1 MDFDK
6 QTDPTSPTHW
16 RGDMQA
22 DYIYPS
28 GVAGDKFF
36 KHLKEK
42 DTFLATKCKKCGK
55 VFFPPRLYCED
66 CFVEIP
72 EEDWLEV
79 PATGTVRLFT
89 VATINTLGK
98 KMEKPKVIALID
110 IDKTDGAT
118 LGIIKTDNI
127 EKDFCGIKVKAMF
140 RPKTEREGTLK
151 DILGFQEV

>member
-6 QTDPTSPTHW
+6 QTDPTSPMHW
-16 RGDMQA
+16 RGNMQA

-28 GVAGDKFF
+28 GIAGDKFF

-72 EEDWLEV
+72 EADWIEV

-89 VATINTLGK
+89 VATLNTLGK

-118 LGIIKTDNI
+118 LGIIKTDNL
-127 EKDFCGIKVKAMF
+127 EKDFCGIKVKAIF
-140 RPKTEREGTLK
+140 KPKTEREGTMK
-151 DILGFQEV
+151 DILAFQEV

>member
-6 QTDPTSPTHW
+6 QTDPTSPMHW
-16 RGDMQA
+16 RGNMQA
-22 DYIYPS
+22 DYLYTS

-72 EEDWLEV
+72 EEDWIEV

-127 EKDFCGIKVKAMF
+127 ERDFCGIKVKAIF
-140 RPKTEREGTLK
+140 KPKTEREGTMK
-151 DILGFQEV
+151 DILAFQEV

>member
-6 QTDPTSPTHW
+6 QTDPTLPMHW
-16 RGDMQA
+16 RGNMQA

-118 LGIIKTDNI
+118 LGIIKIDNI
-127 EKDFCGIKVKAMF
+127 EKDFCGIKVKAIF
-140 RPKTEREGTLK
+140 RPKTEREGTMK

>member
-6 QTDPTSPTHW
+6 QTDPTSPMHW
-16 RGDMQA
+16 RGNMQA
-22 DYIYPS
+22 DYIYTS

-72 EEDWLEV
+72 EEDWIEV

-118 LGIIKTDNI
+118 LGIIQTDNI
-127 EKDFCGIKVKAMF
+127 ERDFCGIKVKAVF
-140 RPKTEREGTLK
+140 RPKTEREGTMK

>member
-6 QTDPTSPTHW
+6 QTDPTSPMHW

-22 DYIYPS
+22 DYIYLS
-28 GVAGDKFF
+28 GIAGDKFF

-72 EEDWLEV
+72 EGDWIEV

-127 EKDFCGIKVKAMF
+127 ERDFCGIKVKAILNLK
-140 RPKTEREGTLK
+140 PKEKEP
-151 DILGFQEV
+151 

>member
-6 QTDPTSPTHW
+6 QTDPTSPMHW

-28 GVAGDKFF
+28 GIAGDKFF

-42 DTFLATKCKKCGK
+42 DTFLATTCKKCGK

-72 EEDWLEV
+72 EEDWIEV

-118 LGIIKTDNI
+118 LGIIKTDNL
-127 EKDFCGIKVKAMF
+127 ERDFCGIKVKAIF
-140 RPKTEREGTLK
+140 KPKTEREGTLK
-151 DILGFQEV
+151 DILAFQEV